1 MISEHWNAYFL
12 TVSRSCLEELGL
24 VSFYQTPGDVKLIC
38 LLRASRM
45 FAYGALTLVLVAFL
59 RELHVSQ
66 TRIGLFMTLTLVGD
80 VLISFVLA
88 IFADSVGRRA
98 VLRMGAV
105 LMIVSGT
112 TFFLSQNYWFLLM
125 AAIFGILSPK

>member
-1 MISEHWNAYFL
+1 MISEHWNAHFL

-24 VSFYQTPGDVKLIC
+24 VSFYQTAGDVKLIC

-66 TRIGLFMTLTLVGD
+66 TRIGLFMTLSLVGD

-88 IFADSVGRRA
+88 IFAHSVGRRA

>member
-1 MISEHWNAYFL
+1 
-12 TVSRSCLEELGL
+12 
-24 VSFYQTPGDVKLIC
+24 
-38 LLRASRM
+38 M